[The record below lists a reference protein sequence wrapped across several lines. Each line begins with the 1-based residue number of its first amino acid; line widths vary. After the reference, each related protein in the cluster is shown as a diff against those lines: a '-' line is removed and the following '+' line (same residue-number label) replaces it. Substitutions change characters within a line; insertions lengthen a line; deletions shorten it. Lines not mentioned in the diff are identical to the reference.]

1 MKLPNRL
8 KWKKLPVFRY
18 IWLLLNVEIMIKPIK
33 LIEVKSEIGAGTRG
47 ASMGVDAIKIAALD
61 FGSPFFKKFKAVEIK
76 NENQLLLEPVVHDY
90 AKRIKGIY
98 TLNERLANELKNT
111 MIKENSVPV
120 VLAGDHSSA
129 IGTIAGLKMAYP
141 DKRLGVIWI
150 DAHADIHSPYTTPS
164 GNMHGMPIACSLGE
178 DNKDKQVNKPD
189 DETIEYWEK
198 LKNLGGISPKIRY
211 NDLVY
216 IALRDYESPEDYLI
230 KKNKVRVFNLA
241 EIRKKAVERVA
252 IESLNYLDGCDMIY
266 VSFDVDSMD
275 SRISSGTGTPV
286 PNGITEKEAGNLI
299 YYIMRSKKIACFEMV
314 EINPTL
320 DKENLMAENA
330 FEILQKATNQLSH
343 DF

>member
-1 MKLPNRL
+1 
-8 KWKKLPVFRY
+8 
-18 IWLLLNVEIMIKPIK
+18 MIKPIK

-47 ASMGVDAIKIAALD
+47 SSMGVDAIKIAALD
-61 FGSPFFKKFKAVEIK
+61 FGSNFFKKFKAVEVQ
-76 NENQLLLEPVVHDY
+76 NENHLLLEPVVNDY
-90 AKRIKGIY
+90 AKRIKGIF
-98 TLNERLANELKNT
+98 TLNDRLANEIKKTLLK
-111 MIKENSVPV
+111 EEVPI

-129 IGTIAGLKMAYP
+129 LGTISGIKMAYP
-141 DKRLGVIWI
+141 NKRVGVIWI
-150 DAHADIHSPYTTPS
+150 DAHADLHTPYTTPS
-164 GNMHGMPIACSLGE
+164 GNMHGMPIACVLGE
-178 DNKDKQVNKPD
+178 DNKERQQNKPD

-198 LKNLGGISPKIRY
+198 LKALGGITPKINY

-216 IALRDYESPEDYLI
+216 IALRDFEPQEEFLI
-230 KKNKVRVFNLA
+230 KKNKVRVFNLQ

-252 IESLNYLDGCDMIY
+252 IESLNYLDHCDIIY

-299 YYIMRSKKIACFEMV
+299 YYIMRSKKIVCFEMV

-330 FEILQKATNQLSH
+330 FEILQKATNQLNN

>member
-1 MKLPNRL
+1 
-8 KWKKLPVFRY
+8 
-18 IWLLLNVEIMIKPIK
+18 
-33 LIEVKSEIGAGTRG
+33 
-47 ASMGVDAIKIAALD
+47 MGVDAIKIAALD
-61 FGSPFFKKFKAVEIK
+61 FGSNFFKKFKSVEVQ
-76 NENQLLLEPVVHDY
+76 NENHLLLEPVVNDY

-98 TLNERLANELKNT
+98 TLNERLANEIKKTLLK
-111 MIKENSVPV
+111 EEVPI

-129 IGTIAGLKMAYP
+129 LGTISGIKMAYP
-141 DKRLGVIWI
+141 DKRVGIIWI
-150 DAHADIHSPYTTPS
+150 DAHADLHTPYTTPS
-164 GNMHGMPIACSLGE
+164 GNMHGMPIACVLAE
-178 DNKDKQVNKPD
+178 DNKERQQNKPD
-189 DETIEYWEK
+189 DETVEYWEK
-198 LKNLGGISPKIRY
+198 LKNLGGISPKIQY

-216 IALRDYESPEDYLI
+216 IALRDFEPQEEFLI
-230 KKNKVRVFNLA
+230 KKHKVRVFNLA

-252 IESLNYLDGCDMIY
+252 IESLNYLDHCDIIY

-299 YYIMRSKKIACFEMV
+299 YYIMRSKKIVCFEMV

-330 FEILQKATNQLSH
+330 FEILQKATNQLNN

>member
-1 MKLPNRL
+1 
-8 KWKKLPVFRY
+8 
-18 IWLLLNVEIMIKPIK
+18 MIKPIK

-47 ASMGVDAIKIAALD
+47 SSMGVDAIKIAALD
-61 FGSPFFKKFKAVEIK
+61 FGSNFFKKFKSVEVQ
-76 NENQLLLEPVVHDY
+76 NENHLLLEPVVNDY
-90 AKRIKGIY
+90 AKRIKGVH
-98 TLNERLANELKNT
+98 TLNERLATEIKKTLINE
-111 MIKENSVPV
+111 EVPI

-129 IGTIAGLKMAYP
+129 LGTISGIKMAYP
-141 DKRLGVIWI
+141 KKRLGIIWI
-150 DAHADIHSPYTTPS
+150 DAHADLHTPYTTPS
-164 GNMHGMPIACSLGE
+164 GNMHGMPIACVLAE
-178 DNKDKQVNKPD
+178 DNKERQQNKPD

-198 LKNLGGISPKIRY
+198 LKNLGGISPKINY
-211 NDLVY
+211 NDIVF
-216 IALRDYESPEDYLI
+216 IALRDFEPQEEFLI
-230 KKNKVRVFNLA
+230 KKNKVRVFNLQ

-252 IESLNYLDGCDMIY
+252 IESLNYLDHCDIIY

-299 YYIMRSKKIACFEMV
+299 YYIMRSKKIVCFEMV

-330 FEILQKATNQLSH
+330 FEILQKATNQLNN

>member
-1 MKLPNRL
+1 
-8 KWKKLPVFRY
+8 
-18 IWLLLNVEIMIKPIK
+18 MIKPIK

-61 FGSPFFKKFKAVEIK
+61 FGSNFFKKFKAVEVP
-76 NENQLLLEPVVHDY
+76 NENHLLLEPVVNDY
-90 AKRIKGIY
+90 AKRVKGIFA
-98 TLNERLANELKNT
+98 LNERLANEIKKTLLK
-111 MIKENSVPV
+111 EEVPI

-129 IGTIAGLKMAYP
+129 LGTISGIKMAYP
-141 DKRLGVIWI
+141 NKRIGVIWI
-150 DAHADIHSPYTTPS
+150 DAHADLHTPYTTPS
-164 GNMHGMPIACSLGE
+164 GNMHGMPIACVLGE
-178 DNKDKQVNKPD
+178 DNKERQQNKPD

-198 LKNLGGISPKIRY
+198 LKALGGITPKIHY

-216 IALRDYESPEDYLI
+216 IALRDFEPQEDFLI
-230 KKNKVRVFNLA
+230 KKNKVRVFNLQ

-252 IESLNYLDGCDMIY
+252 IESLNYLDHCDIIY

-299 YYIMRSKKIACFEMV
+299 YYIMRSKKIVCFEMV

-330 FEILQKATNQLSH
+330 FEILQKATNQLNN

>member
-1 MKLPNRL
+1 
-8 KWKKLPVFRY
+8 
-18 IWLLLNVEIMIKPIK
+18 MIKPIK

-61 FGSPFFKKFKAVEIK
+61 FGSNFFKKFKAVEVQ
-76 NENQLLLEPVVHDY
+76 NENHLLLEPVVNDY
-90 AKRIKGIY
+90 AKRVKGIY
-98 TLNERLANELKNT
+98 ALNERLANEIKKTLLK
-111 MIKENSVPV
+111 EEVPI

-129 IGTIAGLKMAYP
+129 LGTISGIKMAYP
-141 DKRLGVIWI
+141 NKRIGVIWI
-150 DAHADIHSPYTTPS
+150 DAHADLHTPYTTPS
-164 GNMHGMPIACSLGE
+164 GNMHGMPIACVLGE
-178 DNKDKQVNKPD
+178 DNKERQQNKPD

-198 LKNLGGISPKIRY
+198 LKALGGITPKINY

-216 IALRDYESPEDYLI
+216 VALRDFEPQEEFLI
-230 KKNKVRVFNLA
+230 KKNKVRVFNLQ

-252 IESLNYLDGCDMIY
+252 IESLNYLDHCDIIY

-299 YYIMRSKKIACFEMV
+299 YYIMRSKKIVCFEMV

-330 FEILQKATNQLSH
+330 FEILQKATNQLNN

>member
-1 MKLPNRL
+1 
-8 KWKKLPVFRY
+8 
-18 IWLLLNVEIMIKPIK
+18 MIKPIK

-61 FGSPFFKKFKAVEIK
+61 FGSNFFKKFKAVEVP
-76 NENQLLLEPVVHDY
+76 NENHLLLEPVVNDY
-90 AKRIKGIY
+90 AKRVKGIY
-98 TLNERLANELKNT
+98 ALNERLANEIKKTLLK
-111 MIKENSVPV
+111 EEVPI

-129 IGTIAGLKMAYP
+129 LGTISGIKMAYP
-141 DKRLGVIWI
+141 NKRIGVIWI
-150 DAHADIHSPYTTPS
+150 DAHADLHTPYTTPS
-164 GNMHGMPIACSLGE
+164 GNMHGMPIACVLGE
-178 DNKDKQVNKPD
+178 DNKERQQNKPD

-198 LKNLGGISPKIRY
+198 LKALGGITPKINY

-216 IALRDYESPEDYLI
+216 IALRDFEPQEEFLI
-230 KKNKVRVFNLA
+230 KKNKVRVFNLQ

-252 IESLNYLDGCDMIY
+252 IESLNYLDHCDIIY

-299 YYIMRSKKIACFEMV
+299 YYIMRSKKIVCFEMV

-330 FEILQKATNQLSH
+330 FEILQKATNQLNN

>member
-1 MKLPNRL
+1 
-8 KWKKLPVFRY
+8 
-18 IWLLLNVEIMIKPIK
+18 MIKPIK

-47 ASMGVDAIKIAALD
+47 SSMGVDAIKIAALD
-61 FGSPFFKKFKAVEIK
+61 FGSNFFKKFKAVEVQT
-76 NENQLLLEPVVHDY
+76 ENHLLLEPVVNDY
-90 AKRIKGIY
+90 AKRIKGIF
-98 TLNERLANELKNT
+98 TLNERLANEIKKTLLK
-111 MIKENSVPV
+111 EEVPI

-129 IGTIAGLKMAYP
+129 LGTISGIKMAYP
-141 DKRLGVIWI
+141 TKRVGVIWI
-150 DAHADIHSPYTTPS
+150 DAHADLHTPYTTPS
-164 GNMHGMPIACSLGE
+164 GNMHGMPIACVLAE
-178 DNKDKQVNKPD
+178 DNKERQQNKPD

-198 LKNLGGISPKIRY
+198 LKNLGGISPKINY

-216 IALRDYESPEDYLI
+216 IALRDFEPQEEFLI
-230 KKNKVRVFNLA
+230 KKNKVRVFNLQ

-252 IESLNYLDGCDMIY
+252 IESLNYLDHCDIIY

-299 YYIMRSKKIACFEMV
+299 YYIMRSKKIVCFEMV

-330 FEILQKATNQLSH
+330 FEILQKATNQLNN

>member
-1 MKLPNRL
+1 
-8 KWKKLPVFRY
+8 
-18 IWLLLNVEIMIKPIK
+18 MIKPIK
-33 LIEVKSEIGAGTRG
+33 IIEVKSEIGAGTRG

-61 FGSPFFKKFKAVEIK
+61 FGSPFFKRFKSVEIP
-76 NENQLLLEPVVHDY
+76 NENNLLLEPVVHDY
-90 AKRIKGIY
+90 AKRIKGVY
-98 TLNERLANELKNT
+98 NLNERIAKEIVKTLKAEQ
-111 MIKENSVPV
+111 IPI

-129 IGTIAGLKMAYP
+129 LGTISGIRMAYP
-141 DKRLGVIWI
+141 EKRLGVIWI
-150 DAHADIHSPYTTPS
+150 DAHADLHSPYTTPS
-164 GNMHGMPIACSLGE
+164 GNMHGMPLCAVLGE
-178 DNKDKQVNKPD
+178 DNREKQMNKPD

-198 LKNLGGISPKIRY
+198 LKHLGGVFPKITY
-211 NDLVY
+211 QDLVY
-216 IALRDYESPEDYLI
+216 IALRDFEPPEDYLI
-230 KKNKVRVFNLA
+230 KKHKVRVFTLP

-252 IESLNYLDGCDMIY
+252 IDSLNYLEHCDIIY

-299 YYIMRSKKIACFEMV
+299 YYIMRSKKICCFEMV

-320 DKENLMAENA
+320 DRENLMAENA

>member
-1 MKLPNRL
+1 
-8 KWKKLPVFRY
+8 
-18 IWLLLNVEIMIKPIK
+18 MIKPIK
-33 LIEVKSEIGAGTRG
+33 IVEVKSEIGAGTRG
-47 ASMGVDAIKIAALD
+47 SSMGVDAIKIAALD
-61 FGSPFFKKFKAVEIK
+61 FGSPYFKKYKTVEIP
-76 NENQLLLEPVVHDY
+76 NENNSLLEPVVNDY

-98 TLNERLANELKNT
+98 NLNDRLS
-111 MIKENSVPV
+111 KEIQKILGKGEFPI

-129 IGTIAGLKMAYP
+129 LGTISGIKMAHP
-141 DKRLGVIWI
+141 DKHVGVIWI
-150 DAHADIHSPYTTPS
+150 DAHADLHSPYTTPS
-164 GNMHGMPIACSLGE
+164 GNMHGMPVACVLGE
-178 DNKDKQVNKPD
+178 DNKDRQQNKPD

-198 LKNLGGISPKIRY
+198 IKNLGGISPKIRY
-211 NDLVY
+211 EDLVY
-216 IALRDYESPEDYLI
+216 IALRDIEPQEDYLL
-230 KKNKVRVFNLA
+230 KKNKVRIFNLQ

-252 IESLNYLDGCDMIY
+252 IDSLNYLDHCDYIY

-299 YYIMRSKKIACFEMV
+299 YYIMRSKKICCFEMV

>member
-1 MKLPNRL
+1 MKKSEN
-8 KWKKLPVFRY
+8 
-18 IWLLLNVEIMIKPIK
+18 MIKPIK

-61 FGSPFFKKFKAVEIK
+61 FGSNFFKKFKSVEVQ

-90 AKRIKGIY
+90 AKRIKGIF
-98 TLNERLANELKNT
+98 TLNERIANE
-111 MIKENSVPV
+111 IKKTLLSDEVPI

-129 IGTIAGLKMAYP
+129 LGTISGIKMAYP
-141 DKRLGVIWI
+141 NKRVGVIWI

-164 GNMHGMPIACSLGE
+164 GNMHGMPIACVLGE
-178 DNKDKQVNKPD
+178 DNKDRQQNKPD

-198 LKNLGGISPKIRY
+198 LKNLGGICPKIHY

-216 IALRDYESPEDYLI
+216 IALRDFEPQEEYLI
-230 KKNKVRVFNLA
+230 KKNKVRIFNLQ

-252 IESLNYLDGCDMIY
+252 IESLNYLDHCDIIY

-299 YYIMRSKKIACFEMV
+299 YYIMRSKKIVCFEMM

-320 DKENLMAENA
+320 DSRNLMAENA
-330 FEILQKATNQLSH
+330 FEILQKATNQLSN

>member
-1 MKLPNRL
+1 
-8 KWKKLPVFRY
+8 
-18 IWLLLNVEIMIKPIK
+18 MIKPIK
-33 LIEVKSEIGAGTRG
+33 IIEIKSEIGAGTRG

-61 FGSPFFKKFKAVEIK
+61 FGSNFFKKFKTVEVP
-76 NENQLLLEPVVHDY
+76 NENNLLLEPVVHDY

-98 TLNERLANELKNT
+98 NLNERLH
-111 MIKENSVPV
+111 KEIERTLLEDNIPI

-129 IGTIAGLKMAYP
+129 LGTIAGIRTAYP
-141 DKRLGVIWI
+141 EKRLGVIWI
-150 DAHADIHSPYTTPS
+150 DAHADMHSPYTTPS
-164 GNMHGMPIACSLGE
+164 GNMHGMPLCCSLAE
-178 DNKDKQVNKPD
+178 DNREKQINKPD

-198 LKNLGGISPKIRY
+198 LKKLGGVSPKIHY
-211 NDLVY
+211 KDLVF
-216 IALRDYESPEDYLI
+216 IALRDFEPAEEFLM
-230 KKNKVRVFNLA
+230 KKHAVRVFNLQ

-252 IESLNYLDGCDMIY
+252 IESLNYLDHCDMIY

-299 YYIMRSKKIACFEMV
+299 YYIMRSKKICCFEMV

-330 FEILQKATNQLSH
+330 FEILQKATNQLSN

>member
-1 MKLPNRL
+1 MKKIKN
-8 KWKKLPVFRY
+8 
-18 IWLLLNVEIMIKPIK
+18 MIKPIK
-33 LIEVKSEIGAGTRG
+33 IVEVKSEIGAGTRG
-47 ASMGVDAIKIAALD
+47 SSMGVDAIKIAALD
-61 FGSPFFKKFKAVEIK
+61 FGSPFFKRFKSVEVPS
-76 NENQLLLEPVVHDY
+76 ENNLLLEPVVHDY

-98 TLNERLANELKNT
+98 TLNERIAKEIQKTLKSD
-111 MIKENSVPV
+111 EVPI

-129 IGTIAGLKMAYP
+129 LGTISGIKMAYP
-141 DKRLGVIWI
+141 DKKLGVIWI
-150 DAHADIHSPYTTPS
+150 DAHADLHSPYTTPS
-164 GNMHGMPIACSLGE
+164 GNMHGMPLSCVLGE
-178 DNKDKQVNKPD
+178 DNKDKQQNKPD

-198 LKNLGGISPKIRY
+198 LKNLGGICPKITY
-211 NDLVY
+211 NNLVF

-230 KKNKVRVFNLA
+230 KKNKVRVFNLQ

-252 IESLNYLDGCDMIY
+252 IDSLNHLDHCDIIY

-299 YYIMRSKKIACFEMV
+299 YYIMRSKKIVCFEMV

-320 DKENLMAENA
+320 DRENLMAENA
-330 FEILQKATNQLSH
+330 FEILQKATNQLSN

>member
-1 MKLPNRL
+1 
-8 KWKKLPVFRY
+8 
-18 IWLLLNVEIMIKPIK
+18 MIKPIK

-47 ASMGVDAIKIAALD
+47 SSMGVDAIKIAALD
-61 FGSPFFKKFKAVEIK
+61 FGSNFFKKFKAVEVQ
-76 NENQLLLEPVVHDY
+76 NENHLLLEPVVNDY
-90 AKRIKGIY
+90 AKRVKGIY
-98 TLNERLANELKNT
+98 ALNDRLANEIKKTLLK
-111 MIKENSVPV
+111 EEVPI

-129 IGTIAGLKMAYP
+129 LGTISGIKMAYP
-141 DKRLGVIWI
+141 NKRIGVIWI
-150 DAHADIHSPYTTPS
+150 DAHADLHTPYTTPS
-164 GNMHGMPIACSLGE
+164 GNMHGMPIACVLGE
-178 DNKDKQVNKPD
+178 DNKERQQNKPD

-198 LKNLGGISPKIRY
+198 LKSLGGITPKINY

-216 IALRDYESPEDYLI
+216 IALRDFEPQEEFLI
-230 KKNKVRVFNLA
+230 KKNKVRVFNLQ

-252 IESLNYLDGCDMIY
+252 IESLNYLDHCDLIY

-299 YYIMRSKKIACFEMV
+299 YYIMRSKKIVCFEMV

-330 FEILQKATNQLSH
+330 FEILQKATNQLNN

>member
-1 MKLPNRL
+1 
-8 KWKKLPVFRY
+8 
-18 IWLLLNVEIMIKPIK
+18 MIKPIK
-33 LIEVKSEIGAGTRG
+33 IIEVKSEIGAGTRG
-47 ASMGVDAIKIAALD
+47 SSMGVDAIKIAALD
-61 FGSPFFKKFKAVEIK
+61 FGSPFFKRFKTVEIP
-76 NENQLLLEPVVHDY
+76 NEHKLLLEPVVNDY

-98 TLNERLANELKNT
+98 ALNERIAKEIQKTLKSDE
-111 MIKENSVPV
+111 IPI

-129 IGTIAGLKMAYP
+129 LGTISGIKMAHP

-150 DAHADIHSPYTTPS
+150 DAHADLHSPYTTPS
-164 GNMHGMPIACSLGE
+164 GNMHGMPLSCVLAE
-178 DNKDKQVNKPD
+178 DNKDRQQNKPD
-189 DETIEYWEK
+189 DETIEYWDK
-198 LKNLGGISPKIRY
+198 LKSLGGISPKIQY
-211 NDLVY
+211 NDLVF
-216 IALRDYESPEDYLI
+216 IALRDYEPPEEFLI
-230 KKNKVRVFNLA
+230 KKNKIRIFSLQ

-252 IESLNYLDGCDMIY
+252 IDSLNYLDHCDIIY

-299 YYIMRSKKIACFEMV
+299 YYIMRSKKIVCFEMV

-330 FEILQKATNQLSH
+330 FEILQKATNQLSN

>member
-1 MKLPNRL
+1 
-8 KWKKLPVFRY
+8 
-18 IWLLLNVEIMIKPIK
+18 MIKPIK

-47 ASMGVDAIKIAALD
+47 SSMGVDAIKIAALD
-61 FGSPFFKKFKAVEIK
+61 FGSNFFKKFKTVEVQ
-76 NENQLLLEPVVHDY
+76 NENHLLLEPVVNDY
-90 AKRIKGIY
+90 AKRIKGIF
-98 TLNERLANELKNT
+98 TLNERLANEIKKTLLK
-111 MIKENSVPV
+111 EEVPI

-129 IGTIAGLKMAYP
+129 LGTISGIKMAYP
-141 DKRLGVIWI
+141 NKRVGVIWI
-150 DAHADIHSPYTTPS
+150 DAHADIHTPYTTPS
-164 GNMHGMPIACSLGE
+164 GNMHGMPIACVLGE
-178 DNKDKQVNKPD
+178 DNKERQQNKPD
-189 DETIEYWEK
+189 DETVEYWEK
-198 LKNLGGISPKIRY
+198 LKGMGGITPKIHY

-216 IALRDYESPEDYLI
+216 IALRDFEPQEDFLI
-230 KKNKVRVFNLA
+230 KKNKVRVFNLQ

-252 IESLNYLDGCDMIY
+252 IESLNYLDHCDIIY

-299 YYIMRSKKIACFEMV
+299 YYIMRSKKIVCFEMV

-330 FEILQKATNQLSH
+330 FEILQKATNQLNN

>member
-1 MKLPNRL
+1 MKS
-8 KWKKLPVFRY
+8 
-18 IWLLLNVEIMIKPIK
+18 MIKPIRI
-33 LIEVKSEIGAGTRG
+33 IEVKSEIGAGTRG
-47 ASMGVDAIKIAALD
+47 ASMGIDAIKIAALD
-61 FGSPFFKKFKAVEIK
+61 FGSPFFKKFKATEIPT
-76 NENQLLLEPVVHDY
+76 ENHLLLEPVVHDY

-98 TLNERLANELKNT
+98 SLNERIAKEIHKTLKRDE
-111 MIKENSVPV
+111 IPI

-129 IGTIAGLKMAYP
+129 LGTISGIRMAYP

-150 DAHADIHSPYTTPS
+150 DAHADMHSPYTTPS
-164 GNMHGMPIACSLGE
+164 GNMHGMPIAGILGE
-178 DNKDKQVNKPD
+178 DNKDRQQNKPD

-198 LKNLGGISPKIRY
+198 LKNLGGIAPKIQY
-211 NDLVY
+211 NDLVF
-216 IALRDYESPEDYLI
+216 IALRDFEPAEEHLI
-230 KKNKVRVFNLA
+230 KNNKVRVFTLP
-241 EIRKKAVERVA
+241 EIRKKAVERIA
-252 IESLNYLDGCDMIY
+252 IEALNYLDHCDLIY

-299 YYIMRSKKIACFEMV
+299 YYIMRSKKICCFEMV

>member
-1 MKLPNRL
+1 
-8 KWKKLPVFRY
+8 
-18 IWLLLNVEIMIKPIK
+18 MIKPIK

-61 FGSPFFKKFKAVEIK
+61 FGSNFFKKFKAVEVQ
-76 NENQLLLEPVVHDY
+76 NENHLLLEPVVNDY
-90 AKRIKGIY
+90 AKRVKGIY
-98 TLNERLANELKNT
+98 ALNERLANEIKKTLLK
-111 MIKENSVPV
+111 EEVPI

-129 IGTIAGLKMAYP
+129 LGTISGIKMAYP
-141 DKRLGVIWI
+141 NKRIGVIWI
-150 DAHADIHSPYTTPS
+150 DAHADLHTPYTTPS
-164 GNMHGMPIACSLGE
+164 GNMHGMPIACVLGE
-178 DNKDKQVNKPD
+178 DNKERQQNKPD

-198 LKNLGGISPKIRY
+198 LKALGGITPKINY

-216 IALRDYESPEDYLI
+216 IALRDFEPQEEFLI
-230 KKNKVRVFNLA
+230 KKNKVRVFNLQ

-252 IESLNYLDGCDMIY
+252 IESLNYLDHCDIIY

-299 YYIMRSKKIACFEMV
+299 YYIMRSKKIVCFEMV

-330 FEILQKATNQLSH
+330 FEILQKATNQLNN

>member
-1 MKLPNRL
+1 
-8 KWKKLPVFRY
+8 
-18 IWLLLNVEIMIKPIK
+18 MIKPIK

-47 ASMGVDAIKIAALD
+47 SSMGVDAIKIAALD
-61 FGSPFFKKFKAVEIK
+61 FGSNFFKKFKAVEVQ
-76 NENQLLLEPVVHDY
+76 NENHLLIEPVVNDY
-90 AKRIKGIY
+90 AKRIKGVF
-98 TLNERLANELKNT
+98 TLNDRLANEIKKTLLK
-111 MIKENSVPV
+111 EEVPI

-129 IGTIAGLKMAYP
+129 LGTISGIKMAYP
-141 DKRLGVIWI
+141 TKRVGVIWI
-150 DAHADIHSPYTTPS
+150 DAHADLHTPYTTPS
-164 GNMHGMPIACSLGE
+164 GNMHGMPIACVLGE
-178 DNKDKQVNKPD
+178 DNKERQQNKPD

-198 LKNLGGISPKIRY
+198 LKNLGGITPKINY

-216 IALRDYESPEDYLI
+216 IALRDFEPQEEFLI
-230 KKNKVRVFNLA
+230 KKNKVRVFNLQ

-252 IESLNYLDGCDMIY
+252 IESLNYLDHCDIIY

-299 YYIMRSKKIACFEMV
+299 YYIMRSKKIVCFEMV

-330 FEILQKATNQLSH
+330 FEILQKATNQLNN

>member
-1 MKLPNRL
+1 
-8 KWKKLPVFRY
+8 
-18 IWLLLNVEIMIKPIK
+18 MIKPIK

-47 ASMGVDAIKIAALD
+47 SSMGVDAIKIAALD
-61 FGSPFFKKFKAVEIK
+61 FGSNFFKKFKSVEVP
-76 NENQLLLEPVVHDY
+76 NENHLLLEPVVNDY
-90 AKRIKGIY
+90 AKRVKGIY
-98 TLNERLANELKNT
+98 ALNERLANEIKKTLLK
-111 MIKENSVPV
+111 EEVPI

-129 IGTIAGLKMAYP
+129 LGTISGIKMAYP
-141 DKRLGVIWI
+141 NKRIGVIWI
-150 DAHADIHSPYTTPS
+150 DAHADLHTPYTTPS
-164 GNMHGMPIACSLGE
+164 GNMHGMPIACVLGE
-178 DNKDKQVNKPD
+178 DNKERQQNKPD

-198 LKNLGGISPKIRY
+198 LKALGGISPKINY

-216 IALRDYESPEDYLI
+216 IALRDFEPQEEFLI
-230 KKNKVRVFNLA
+230 KKNKVRVFNLQ

-252 IESLNYLDGCDMIY
+252 IESLNYLDHCDIIY

-299 YYIMRSKKIACFEMV
+299 YYIMRSKKIVCFEMV

-330 FEILQKATNQLSH
+330 FRILQKATNQLNN

>member
-1 MKLPNRL
+1 
-8 KWKKLPVFRY
+8 
-18 IWLLLNVEIMIKPIK
+18 MIKPIK
-33 LIEVKSEIGAGTRG
+33 IIEVKSEIGAGTRG
-47 ASMGVDAIKIAALD
+47 SSLGVDAIKIAALD
-61 FGSPFFKKFKAVEIK
+61 FGSNFFKKFKSVEIK
-76 NENQLLLEPVVHDY
+76 HENQLLLEPVVHDY
-90 AKRIKGIY
+90 AKRIKGVFA
-98 TLNERLANELKNT
+98 LNERLAIEIQKTLT
-111 MIKENSVPV
+111 KENAIPI

-129 IGTIAGLKMAYP
+129 IGTISGIKMAYP
-141 DKRLGVIWI
+141 DKKVGVIWI

-164 GNMHGMPIACSLGE
+164 GNMHGMPIACLLGE
-178 DNKDKQVNKPD
+178 DNRDRQQNKLD

-198 LKNLGGISPKIRY
+198 LKSIGGITPKLEY

-216 IALRDYESPEDYLI
+216 IAIRDYEPAEDYLL
-230 KKNKVRVFNLA
+230 KKNKVRIFNLQ
-241 EIRKKAVERVA
+241 EIRKKAVERIA
-252 IESLNYLDGCDMIY
+252 IEALNYLDHCDVIY

-330 FEILQKATNQLSH
+330 FEILQKATNQLSN